1 MTGSQKM
8 YMHARRCT
16 LRISIQ
22 FIKFTET
29 LGTSSSSADD
39 ATSRSRLCGGRRRGR
54 QGSRYSGPAPFQVLS
69 FLPMPTPLACFARHS
84 PCKRTSGPSRACPT
98 RRPALIAGSQPIP
111 IHYSHVA
118 SGRGEPDDLCM
129 CSKLGEN
136 FTMRYNPGKRAE

>member
-16 LRISIQ
+16 LRISHTIHQ
-22 FIKFTET
+22 VHRDAWHIILLFRRCHIEIPLVRRATKRQAGISIFRPGP
-29 LGTSSSSADD
+29 LSSSELPAHANSTRVLCKTLTLQANFR
-39 ATSRSRLCGGRRRGR
+39 TEPRLPD
-54 QGSRYSGPAPFQVLS
+54 S
-69 FLPMPTPLACFARHS
+69 S
-84 PCKRTSGPSRACPT
+84 PS
-98 RRPALIAGSQPIP
+98 LDAGSQPIP